1 MKSIGAAGAVGLA
14 GCSTDGGSSGN
25 TISMGIL
32 MGVTGGLSEVG
43 PAIRDAAELA
53 VKQVRDADNGFAVD
67 TQFENTE
74 TKPSRGVSGAEALV
88 NAGYPMICGG
98 LASSVTLQVAENV
111 AIPNQTVMC
120 SPSATSPDVS
130 SLEDNDF
137 VYR

>member
-14 GCSTDGGSSGN
+14 GCSADGGDGGSEN

-53 VKQVRDADNGFAVD
+53 VKQVRDADNGFSVD

-74 TKPSRGVSGAEALV
+74 TKPSRGVSGAEA
-88 NAGYPMICGG
+88 
-98 LASSVTLQVAENV
+98 S
-111 AIPNQTVMC
+111 
-120 SPSATSPDVS
+120 
-130 SLEDNDF
+130 
-137 VYR
+137 